1 MNRRLT
7 PPPPPMPGRLSV
19 ASRPVKMAAVRD
31 IMDPDP
37 VTVRPDT
44 PVEEVV
50 AALRQNELP
59 GLPVVEE
66 ERGLVGIV
74 TEADLVLP
82 DDEGDLHIPHYIN
95 LFGGTIFLEP
105 LSRFEQRLRKA
116 FASNAA
122 DMMTSDPDTVA
133 PDTTVQEAAR
143 IIHESGHN
151 RLPVVEDGRLVGVVT
166 RVDVL
171 GALAA

>member
-1 MNRRLT
+1 
-7 PPPPPMPGRLSV
+7 MPAV
-19 ASRPVKMAAVRD
+19 VRD
-31 IMDPDP
+31 IMDSDP
-37 VTVRPDT
+37 ATVRPET
-44 PVEEVV
+44 PVQEVV
-50 AALRQNELP
+50 ATLRENELP
-59 GLPVVEE
+59 GLPVVDDDG
-66 ERGLVGIV
+66 RVVGIV

-82 DDEGDLHIPHYIN
+82 DDDGDLHIPHYIN

-116 FASNAA
+116 FASNAG
-122 DMMTSDPDTVA
+122 DMMTADPETVT

-143 IIHESGHN
+143 LIHETGHN